1 MTFTPGMPGGVMVT
15 QYVAAVAAARSGRG
29 NEQITFT
36 ARQVGPCAFVPQ
48 SQNEATSGTEQITSL
63 AELYLP
69 GGTAAGPLDR
79 FLGPDGLLYEVTG
92 HQAQWKSPFTGI
104 ESPVRVHL
112 TSITGAAA
120 HAPAGNAGGAF

>member
-1 MTFTPGMPGGVMVT
+1 MTFTPSMPGGIMVT
-15 QYVAAVAAARSGRG
+15 QFVASIAAARSARG

-36 ARQVGPCAFVPQ
+36 PRQVGPCAFVPQ

-69 GGTAAGPLDR
+69 SGTVVGPLDR
-79 FLGPDGLLYEVTG
+79 FQVPGNLLYEVTG
-92 HQAQWKSPFTGI
+92 NQAVWKSPFTGI

-120 HAPAGNAGGAF
+120 HAPSGNAGGSF